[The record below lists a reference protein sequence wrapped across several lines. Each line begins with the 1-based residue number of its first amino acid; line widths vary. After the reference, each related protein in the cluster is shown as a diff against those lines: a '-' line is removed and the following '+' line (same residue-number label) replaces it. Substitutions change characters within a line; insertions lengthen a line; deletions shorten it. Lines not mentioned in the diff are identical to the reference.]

1 MRCPYCGNEVR
12 EDERHCSNC
21 GQNNK
26 YYVEKKNIENVET
39 YQQPYS
45 DESGRLATCA
55 LIFGILGGLL
65 GLMFSITGLRKY
77 KTPGNRTKCKI
88 GLGFFIARFV
98 INLLLGIVLA

>member
-39 YQQPYS
+39 YEPPYPY
-45 DESGRLATCA
+45 ESGTLGICA
-55 LIFGILGGLL
+55 LIFSVLGGWL
-65 GLMFSITGLRKY
+65 GLVLSIIGLCKY
-77 KTPGNRTKCKI
+77 KTPEHRTKCKI
-88 GLGFFIARFV
+88 GLGFCIGWFLIG
-98 INLLLGIVLA
+98 LLLGIILA